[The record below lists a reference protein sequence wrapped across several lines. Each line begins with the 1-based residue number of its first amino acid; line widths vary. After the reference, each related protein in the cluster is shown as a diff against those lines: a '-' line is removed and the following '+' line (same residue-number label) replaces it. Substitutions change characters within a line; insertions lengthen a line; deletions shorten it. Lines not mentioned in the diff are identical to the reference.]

1 MYFIG
6 ITHDLAASS
15 DRIGYCG
22 ADINELI
29 LSQPVSKVRTE
40 DTHVV
45 AQISNHSKNSVLD
58 RFDQILMSI
67 RLSERTMNSYE
78 HLLFLHILVSLLIR
92 FGSTQCAISLQ
103 TTRVFGGNLLIFY
116 EVKIAKQSDFGSIL
130 KHFLRNL
137 ALEKSLW
144 SPKIDIEL
152 DLFVQKWKSSEKKVG
167 MVCQCDG
174 DLFGHVS
181 AYFDCCV
188 VEHA

>member
-22 ADINELI
+22 ADIDELI
-29 LSQPVSKVRTE
+29 LSQPVSKIRTE
-40 DTHVV
+40 DRDVV

-58 RFDQILMSI
+58 RFDEILMSI

-103 TTRVFGGNLLIFY
+103 TTRVFWANFGGNLLIFY
-116 EVKIAKQSDFGSIL
+116 EVKNSKTVGFWIDLETFFEKFSVGKKFVINSVSITQN
-130 KHFLRNL
+130 R
-137 ALEKSLW
+137 
-144 SPKIDIEL
+144 
-152 DLFVQKWKSSEKKVG
+152 
-167 MVCQCDG
+167 
-174 DLFGHVS
+174 
-181 AYFDCCV
+181 YRT
-188 VEHA
+188 

>member
-22 ADINELI
+22 ADIDELI
-29 LSQPVSKVRTE
+29 LSQPVSKIRTE
-40 DTHVV
+40 DRDVV

-103 TTRVFGGNLLIFY
+103 TTRVFWANFGGNLLIFY

-144 SPKIDIEL
+144 SI
-152 DLFVQKWKSSEKKVG
+152 V
-167 MVCQCDG
+167 
-174 DLFGHVS
+174 
-181 AYFDCCV
+181 
-188 VEHA
+188 

>member
-137 ALEKSLW
+137 ALEKSL
-144 SPKIDIEL
+144 
-152 DLFVQKWKSSEKKVG
+152 
-167 MVCQCDG
+167 
-174 DLFGHVS
+174 
-181 AYFDCCV
+181 
-188 VEHA
+188 